1 MDVFLQQ
8 LYAGLASGAVY
19 ALVAYG
25 YGLIFATSRIVNF
38 AQGHLVMLGAIIG
51 VSFLGA
57 GVPYVVMV
65 PLTILCV
72 AVAGV
77 LLERAITL
85 PLRAARSPYTWI
97 VATLAAAV
105 VIENVA
111 ALPQVYGT
119 TAKIF
124 PPAVTGAKHFGDFV
138 VDYHKLLVIDVDVGM
153 MILIELFL
161 SRTITGKAIRATADN
176 PVGARLSGVPV
187 PRLVT
192 LSFALAGAIA
202 GLAGILTGP
211 ILLAAVPIGL
221 LLGLKGFIAAVIG
234 GLGSFRGALVGGL
247 ILGFSETLVAQR
259 VSNGAASALLLGM
272 LMTTLILRPQG
283 IFGRQQA

>member
-38 AQGHLVMLGAIIG
+38 AQGQLVMLGAIIG
-51 VSFLGA
+51 VSFLNVGI
-57 GVPYVVMV
+57 PYWLMV
-65 PLTILCV
+65 PLTIVCV
-72 AVAGV
+72 SAAGF
-77 LLERAITL
+77 LLERAVTL

-97 VATLAAAV
+97 VATLAAAI
-105 VIENVA
+105 VIDNIVA
-111 ALPQVYGT
+111 LTYGT
-119 TAKIF
+119 GAQTF
-124 PPAVTGAKHFGDFV
+124 PPAVSGAAHFGGFV
-138 VDYHKLLVIDVDVGM
+138 MDYHKLLVIGVAVGM
-153 MILIELFL
+153 CFLIELLL

-192 LSFALAGAIA
+192 LSFVMAGAIGALAGIMV
-202 GLAGILTGP
+202 GP
-211 ILLAAVPIGL
+211 ILYASVLIGL
-221 LLGLKGFIAAVIG
+221 QLGLTGFIAAVIG

-247 ILGFSETLVAQR
+247 ILGMSQTVVAQR
-259 VSNGAASALLLGM
+259 VSSGAASAILLGL
-272 LMTTLILRPQG
+272 LMFTLITRPQG
-283 IFGRQQA
+283 IFGKQQV